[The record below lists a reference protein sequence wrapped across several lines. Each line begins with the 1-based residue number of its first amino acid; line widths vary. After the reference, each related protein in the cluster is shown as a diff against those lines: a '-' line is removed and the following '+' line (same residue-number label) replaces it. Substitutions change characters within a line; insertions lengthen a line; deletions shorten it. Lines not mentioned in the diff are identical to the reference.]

1 VPHLEEA
8 DEKDE
13 PEFELEYVTWGS
25 AGSAGQTVT
34 YGMADLTVG
43 SWVDLGRRLGKGER
57 ELRRVFRRHMYVGA
71 GERGRA

>member
-1 VPHLEEA
+1 MPHLEEA

-25 AGSAGQTVT
+25 AGQIVT
-34 YGMADLTVG
+34 YEMADLTVG
-43 SWVDLGRRLGKGER
+43 SWVDLGRRLGQGER